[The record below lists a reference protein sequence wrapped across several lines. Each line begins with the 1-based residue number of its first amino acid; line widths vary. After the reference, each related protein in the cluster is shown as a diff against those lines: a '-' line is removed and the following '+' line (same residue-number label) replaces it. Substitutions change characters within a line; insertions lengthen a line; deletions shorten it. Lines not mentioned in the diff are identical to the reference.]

1 MASSHSVFTVTMASL
16 EHRIFGSV
24 AGTRQVVKQ
33 KRTGIQTRFCGFDQ
47 RRQHSRVAMEVSTQQ
62 GDDGIIRVVQV
73 KTADG
78 IYSYKR
84 AVRQLCPLPFEGN
97 TD

>member
-1 MASSHSVFTVTMASL
+1 MGQLQERAKWSSSKGPEIKL
-16 EHRIFGSV
+16 GSV
-24 AGTRQVVKQ
+24 VLIKEDNIPALQWRLCVV
-33 KRTGIQTRFCGFDQ
+33 
-47 RRQHSRVAMEVSTQQ
+47 VNTQQ
-62 GDDGIIRVVQV
+62 GDDKIIRVVQV

-78 IYSYKR
+78 IYKR